1 MKLKNMTRA
10 AIIAAIYVA
19 LTFISSAMG
28 LASGAIQV
36 RLSEV
41 LTVLPAFTFSAI
53 PGLTVGCLISNILTG
68 CAVWDVV
75 FGTVATFIGAFGTR
89 LVAKKSTFAGC
100 IPPIVSNA
108 IIVPLVL
115 KFTYG
120 VPEVLP
126 YLILTVALGEII
138 SCGILGSVLINL
150 LNKHKNIF

>member
-10 AIIAAIYVA
+10 AIIASIYVA

-36 RLSEV
+36 RLSEM
-41 LTVLPAFTFSAI
+41 LTVLPAFTSSAI
-53 PGLTVGCLISNILTG
+53 PGLAVGCLISNMLTG

-75 FGTVATFIGAFGTR
+75 FGTVATLIGAFGTR
-89 LVAKKSTFAGC
+89 LIAKKNKFAGC

-126 YLILTVALGEII
+126 YLVLTVALGEII
-138 SCGILGSVLINL
+138 SCGILGSFLITL
-150 LNKHKNIF
+150 LKKHKSIF